1 MSLGK
6 PEDLSSMYK
15 AYNSRKEILLWLK
28 VTRQKRPLGAS
39 NAGSKK
45 PCHTN
50 HEGHLEKMTQVQV
63 IVDELEKCHGTSKKY
78 SPELFRAWAHMLQLK
93 KHDSYDMPL
102 NKPFF
107 KSRKQT
113 NDVTAL
119 DKSLSPGKRI
129 SYCTECIEQIGKWH
143 SLMEKGAISHSQFQE
158 LQLCDIKN
166 SSNSVV
172 LNKHYCDFYV
182 YSVCSMAH
190 TLNQFVLIF
199 TMSYPLLIGL
209 LDS

>member
-6 PEDLSSMYK
+6 PEDFSSMYK
-15 AYNSRKEILLWLK
+15 AYSSRKEILLWLK

-45 PCHTN
+45 PCRSN

-63 IVDELEKCHGTSKKY
+63 IVDELEEHHGTSKKY
-78 SPELFRAWAHMLQLK
+78 SPEQFRAWAHMLQLK
-93 KHDSYDMPL
+93 KHDSYDMPP

-129 SYCTECIEQIGKWH
+129 SYILKIFFR
-143 SLMEKGAISHSQFQE
+143 I
-158 LQLCDIKN
+158 
-166 SSNSVV
+166 
-172 LNKHYCDFYV
+172 NKE
-182 YSVCSMAH
+182 
-190 TLNQFVLIF
+190 
-199 TMSYPLLIGL
+199 
-209 LDS
+209 